1 MNDLPWE
8 DGLLERKL
16 ESDQKDFLKTFVAF
30 ANSVRPGHTAVVLI
44 GERDDGSAQGVSDPD
59 GIQRKIRRECER
71 IYPDILWRSTVYEK
85 DGQPC
90 VRLEIE
96 YSGDTPHFGEAAWIR
111 RGSESVK
118 ANDAIFQRLIELRS
132 SVVREIA
139 LRIGERIFI
148 EGDHGSVSFNER
160 IRGGHPRWPRTVEA
174 EIKSVN
180 GFWAT
185 FEVFGPPRKT
195 ASEPIERLMLSWQD
209 KQLKVIVK
217 A

>member
-1 MNDLPWE
+1 MSE
-8 DGLLERKL
+8 
-16 ESDQKDFLKTFVAF
+16 F
-30 ANSVRPGHTAVVLI
+30 I
-44 GERDDGSAQGVSDPD
+44 
-59 GIQRKIRRECER
+59 
-71 IYPDILWRSTVYEK
+71 DILWRSTVYEK

-148 EGDHGSVSFNER
+148 EGDHGSVNFNER